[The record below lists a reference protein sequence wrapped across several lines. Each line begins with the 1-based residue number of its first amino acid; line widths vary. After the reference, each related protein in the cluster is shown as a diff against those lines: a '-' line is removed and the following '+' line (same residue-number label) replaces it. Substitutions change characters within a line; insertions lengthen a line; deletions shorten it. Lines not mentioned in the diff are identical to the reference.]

1 MPRISWLDE
10 DEKTVRVDDYARNL
24 TTFVDA
30 VADGRIDNAE
40 MASQEARV
48 VKLMK
53 EIEPKLDD
61 ATHGRVTELL
71 CELSAF
77 SAMQVLHAIC
87 EEYAARPKT
96 KFQG

>member
-1 MPRISWLDE
+1 MPRTSWLDE
-10 DEKTVRVDDYARNL
+10 DQQTVRIDDYARKL
-24 TTFVDA
+24 TPFVDA
-30 VADGRIDNAE
+30 MADGRIDDAE
-40 MASQEARV
+40 LAAQEDRV

-53 EIEPKLDD
+53 DVEPKLDD

-77 SAMQVLHAIC
+77 SAMQMLHALF
-87 EEYAARPKT
+87 EARPKT

>member
-1 MPRISWLDE
+1 MPRTSWLDE
-10 DEKTVRVDDYARNL
+10 DQKTVRVDDYARNL

-30 VADGRIDNAE
+30 IADGRIDNAE
-40 MASQEARV
+40 MTAQEQRV

-61 ATHGRVTELL
+61 ATHGRLTELL

-77 SAMQVLHAIC
+77 SAMQILYAMC
-87 EEYAARPKT
+87 EEREARPKT
-96 KFQG
+96 QFQG

>member
-1 MPRISWLDE
+1 MPRTSWLDE
-10 DEKTVRVDDYARNL
+10 DQKTVRVDDYARNL
-24 TTFVDA
+24 STFVDA
-30 VADGRIDNAE
+30 IADGRIDNAE
-40 MASQEARV
+40 IAAQEERV

-77 SAMQVLHAIC
+77 SAMQILHAMC
-87 EEYAARPKT
+87 QEFEARSKT